1 MRMANKMSR
10 ADWDLNDP
18 RGDVHSQMR
27 KIQSKLEKANDKRME
42 SLDRIRTQAMSQYN
56 ANY

>member
-1 MRMANKMSR
+1 MADKMSR